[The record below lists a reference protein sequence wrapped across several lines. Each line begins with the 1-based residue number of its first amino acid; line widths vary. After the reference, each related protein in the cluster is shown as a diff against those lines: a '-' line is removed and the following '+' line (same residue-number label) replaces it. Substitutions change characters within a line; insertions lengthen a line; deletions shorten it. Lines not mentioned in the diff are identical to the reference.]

1 MKVIIVTGSVASGKT
16 TLAERLSKKLNFE
29 YLDVNK
35 IINKISE
42 GYDKKR
48 KSKIIDVGKLNKYL
62 IREISIIKKTNK
74 KLSIKNINTKKNPI
88 IKKTIKNNKKIIK
101 NGIVIDSHLSH
112 YLPKRYVDLCVVTKC
127 DLKKLEKRL
136 RKRGYSKE
144 KIRENL
150 DAEIFDI
157 CLEEAG
163 ESGHKVIIV
172 DTGKKIDMKKIIKQI
187 NN

>member
-29 YLDVNK
+29 YLDANK

-48 KSKIIDVGKLNKYL
+48 KSKIVDVKKLNKNL
-62 IREISIIKKTNK
+62 IKEINDFKSLNKKTN
-74 KLSIKNINTKKNPI
+74 IK
-88 IKKTIKNNKKIIK
+88 KNNKKIVKGLI
-101 NGIVIDSHLSH
+101 IDSHLSH
-112 YLPKRYVDLCVVTKC
+112 YLPKRYVDLCIVTKC

-136 RKRGYSKE
+136 KKRGYSKE

-150 DAEIFDI
+150 DAEIFDV
-157 CLEEAG
+157 CLNEAK
-163 ESGHKVIIV
+163 ELGHNVK
-172 DTGKKIDMKKIIKQI
+172 TFLCK
-187 NN
+187 